1 MKSLK
6 LIFLAFILF
15 LNLINLNAQEKSGFL
30 SSFRDSLDN
39 KIDISDWLVNKKG
52 VLLMPTF
59 ITEPAVGYGG
69 ALAALYFHSSYSAK
83 KGPPSISGVLG
94 AYTQNGTWAAGLL
107 HAGFWKNDRIR
118 YLGVAARTYVN
129 LGFYGSGNLGL
140 LDIESVNLNLDA
152 WLLVQRIKFRL
163 GETNLF
169 LGGQYLLF
177 DTYNTFDTPIDIP
190 YFTGNEFS
198 STLSEV
204 SLKFELDSR
213 NSVFSPSKGLFL
225 GLSTSYSDTWLG
237 GDALYG
243 RIALTLIGYIPAND
257 KVFVGLRH
265 ESIYSLGDV
274 PFYARPIVNM
284 RGAPLMK
291 YQNSN
296 TTLIEA
302 EVDWNFYNRWTV
314 LGFTGLGNAFE
325 NFNDFNEGKSVTTIG
340 SGFRYLLARKLRTN
354 MGMDFALSNDDFA
367 FYVVFGT
374 AWMR

>member
-1 MKSLK
+1 MSRLKCLLLAVFLLFTSL
-6 LIFLAFILF
+6 
-15 LNLINLNAQEKSGFL
+15 NLNALEKKKFL

-39 KIDISDWLVNKKG
+39 KIDLSDWLVNKKG

-59 ITEPAVGYGG
+59 ITEPAVGYGL

-83 KGPPSISGVLG
+83 KGPPSISGVFG
-94 AYTQNGTWAAGLL
+94 ALTQNGTWAAGAL
-107 HAGFWKNDRIR
+107 HAGFWKNDHIR
-118 YLGVAARTYVN
+118 YLGALARTYVN

-140 LDIESVNLNLDA
+140 TDIESVNLNMDA

-177 DTYNTFDTPIDIP
+177 NTYNTFEVPIDIP
-190 YFTGNEFS
+190 DFSGNEFS

-204 SLKFELDSR
+204 SVKFELDSR
-213 NSVFSPSKGLFL
+213 NNVFSPTKGLFF
-225 GLSTSYSDTWLG
+225 GLTGTYSDTWLG

-243 RIALTLIGYIPAND
+243 RIGLTLIGYIPASN

-265 ESIYSLGDV
+265 ESNYSLGDV
-274 PFYARPIVNM
+274 PFYARPIINL

-291 YQNSN
+291 YQDRN
-296 TTLIEA
+296 TTLMEA
-302 EVDWNFYNRWTV
+302 EVDWNFYRRWSV
-314 LGFTGLGNAFE
+314 VGFTGLGNAFE
-325 NFNDFNEGKSVTTIG
+325 NLADFNIGKSVTTIG
-340 SGFRYLLARKLRTN
+340 SGFRYLLARKLHTN
-354 MGMDFALSNDDFA
+354 MGMDFALSNEDFA
-367 FYVVFGT
+367 FYIVFGT